1 MRTYKSQSASMP
13 SDWDLDSSATTVYK
27 NYNITS
33 ADSDGITMYYYDV
46 DEYTRI
52 EYDSMVLMQTRADTD
67 YIAVM
72 MGVEL

>member
-72 MGVEL
+72 MGVDL